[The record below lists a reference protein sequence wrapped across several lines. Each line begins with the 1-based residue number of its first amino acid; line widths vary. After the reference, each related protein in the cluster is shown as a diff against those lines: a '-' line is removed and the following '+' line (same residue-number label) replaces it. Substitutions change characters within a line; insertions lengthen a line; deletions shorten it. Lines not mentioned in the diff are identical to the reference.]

1 MTTEDAPYH
10 GRLESLVERQQATL
24 EDQEQV
30 IRKLRETIEDQRA
43 VIDAL
48 EGPHAF
54 AEDGVDLSVTRRGA
68 LTAGGVLALVFGGV
82 GTATA
87 SVDPTGQIG
96 TESRPLDTLHTA
108 GLTGPLT
115 GGTKLT
121 SLVGDGLTVDETGA
135 LTAETG
141 SASEPNT
148 SAPDD
153 LQAVLD
159 DMEQDTYGVYRITT
173 DHELQAIQA
182 DLSADYRLATD
193 IDASETGGWNGG
205 DGFDPIGAN
214 GNGFAG
220 TLEGDGHVITGLW
233 IDRGGEDYV
242 GLFGVTDSGA
252 TISSLGLENL
262 DVTGTDDVGGL
273 VGENNGTV
281 ESSHVIGSVDGNK
294 HVGGLVGFNE
304 GLVESSYATVTVAGS
319 YYVGGLVG
327 WNDSGTIDSSYAS
340 GSVVRVDS
348 MGGGLVGY
356 NSLSGTVN
364 RSYTTGGVD
373 GGDLVGGLVGE
384 NHGAVES
391 SYATGSVSGDAVMGG
406 LVGYN
411 AGTVG
416 SSYWDTESTG
426 QSSSA
431 GGSGTGLS
439 TAEMQGTEAEDKM
452 SALDFENVWVTVDAS
467 NDADVS
473 ADSYPILQ
481 ALDQATQLEAR
492 A

>member
-273 VGENNGTV
+273 VG
-281 ESSHVIGSVDGNK
+281 
-294 HVGGLVGFNE
+294 FNE
-304 GLVESSYATVTVAGS
+304 GPVESSYATVTVAGS

-348 MGGGLVGY
+348 MGGGGLVGY